1 MFSDAKYQ
9 HPNHLKT
16 KRMAI
21 DDCPCFNLGLAHRKL
36 LRAFEDALA
45 PLGLTVA
52 QAHGL
57 SALYC
62 RDGLLAKD
70 LARELSIDAGTLTP
84 MLDRLEKQGL
94 LTRCPHPE
102 DRRATRL
109 CLTERAHRLRP
120 SLEAALAEA
129 SARLERK
136 FTPEELETLLALLRR
151 LVEEEPTAARPGAAV
166 GD

>member
-1 MFSDAKYQ
+1 
-9 HPNHLKT
+9 
-16 KRMAI
+16 MAI

-62 RDGLLAKD
+62 QDGLLAKD
-70 LARELSIDAGTLTP
+70 LARELSVDAGTLTP

-94 LTRCPHPE
+94 VTRCPYPE

-120 SLEAALAEA
+120 SIEAALTDA
-129 SARLERK
+129 STRLAAK
-136 FTPEELETLLALLRR
+136 FTPEEFETLMALVRR
-151 LVEEEPTAARPGAAV
+151 LVEDEPVAVRSAAGV

>member
-1 MFSDAKYQ
+1 MFSYAKYQ
-9 HPNHLKT
+9 WPNYEMPND
-16 KRMAI
+16 MAI

-36 LRAFEDALA
+36 LRAFDDALA

-52 QAHGL
+52 QAHCL
-57 SALYC
+57 SALFC

-120 SLEAALAEA
+120 SLEAALREA
-129 SARLERK
+129 SAKLERK
-136 FTPEELETLLALLRR
+136 YTPEELETLLGLLRR
-151 LVEEEPTAARPGAAV
+151 LVDDEPVAARPGACI

>member
-1 MFSDAKYQ
+1 
-9 HPNHLKT
+9 
-16 KRMAI
+16 MAI
-21 DDCPCFNLGLAHRKL
+21 DECPCFNLGLAHRKM

-57 SALYC
+57 SALFC
-62 RDGLLAKD
+62 RDGQLAKE
-70 LARELSIDAGTLTP
+70 LARELSVDAGTLTP

-94 LTRCPHPE
+94 VARCPYPE
-102 DRRATRL
+102 DRRATRI

-120 SLEAALAEA
+120 SLEAALTEA
-129 SARLERK
+129 YARLAAK
-136 FTPEELETLLALLRR
+136 FTPTELETLMGLLRR
-151 LVEEEPTAARPGAAV
+151 LVEDDPAPARSAAGV